1 MSLPLYRCSQDQRLL
16 RKSDINRGVC
26 LGHQIKLATT
36 GSLLEWIRVQFWK
49 LMGDA

>member
-1 MSLPLYRCSQDQRLL
+1 MSLALYRCVQDGRLL
-16 RKSDINRGVC
+16 RRSEVTRGVC

-49 LMGDA
+49 LTGAL